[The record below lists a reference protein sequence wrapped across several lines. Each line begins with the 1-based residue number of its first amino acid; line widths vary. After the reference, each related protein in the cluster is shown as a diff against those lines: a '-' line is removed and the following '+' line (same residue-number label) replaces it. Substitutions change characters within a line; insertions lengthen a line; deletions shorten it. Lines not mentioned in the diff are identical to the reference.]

1 MGNYCVT
8 EAYNLKV
15 KNVTNK
21 DKYFEYVAETS
32 SNIAVYVED
41 ENGKHSG
48 LLKDESSPAKKDTM
62 ASVLIPANS
71 EKEFSI
77 NMVLPINYV
86 GGIRNSFRVC
96 NESHIDKYY
105 EDYVDEPRAEQGP
118 ITTGVLASEVRDELP
133 QEVKDIIN
141 GNYDSYELLKTNTG
155 YMLRWIEWDGCPY
168 YYTSE
173 WGKVKTIYYL
183 DKNYKIKDKYEFDK
197 LILACRLL

>member
-1 MGNYCVT
+1 MILRNIRVRQLGTTERTMFQIMNFPLKRSNQGYGCSMGNYCVT

-71 EKEFSI
+71 E
-77 NMVLPINYV
+77 
-86 GGIRNSFRVC
+86 R
-96 NESHIDKYY
+96 H
-105 EDYVDEPRAEQGP
+105 
-118 ITTGVLASEVRDELP
+118 
-133 QEVKDIIN
+133 
-141 GNYDSYELLKTNTG
+141 
-155 YMLRWIEWDGCPY
+155 LRLIW
-168 YYTSE
+168 
-173 WGKVKTIYYL
+173 YYL
-183 DKNYKIKDKYEFDK
+183 
-197 LILACRLL
+197 